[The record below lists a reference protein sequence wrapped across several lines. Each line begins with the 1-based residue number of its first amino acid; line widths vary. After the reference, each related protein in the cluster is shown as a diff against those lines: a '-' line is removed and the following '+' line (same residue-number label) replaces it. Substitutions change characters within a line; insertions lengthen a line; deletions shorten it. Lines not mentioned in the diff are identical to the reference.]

1 MNRIVLAALATLVL
15 AAPAAANDSTAEL
28 AAGGLVLTR
37 TDAIVMKSEDL
48 YISADEVRVRYVFLN
63 TSGKDVTTRVA
74 FPMPDI
80 GGPEFYFHD
89 THIPGGDDPA
99 NLLAFATR
107 VDDKPVAMAVE
118 QRAFVGDREVTG
130 WLASRGIPLSL
141 HVDGM
146 VERLD
151 ALSAADKAEAERL
164 GIAVPDEYDSGK
176 GWEKHWNPAW
186 ILKTTF
192 HWEQTFPAGREV
204 VVEHRYKPATGSSVG
219 SVVGAPSFMTT
230 PEWAE
235 TRDRY
240 CIDSALLA
248 GVKKAQ
254 GRFEYPPFNEQR
266 VSYILKTGGNW
277 AGPIGDFRMVIDKG
291 DPANLVSFCASGVTK
306 IGPTTFEVRKR
317 NWTPDR
323 DLSILILRP
332 QEPPI
337 LYPAPPRPSE

>member
-1 MNRIVLAALATLVL
+1 MKRLVL
-15 AAPAAANDSTAEL
+15 AAVAALALTGPAIANDSTAEL

-48 YISADEVRVRYVFLN
+48 YISADEVRVRYVFVN

-89 THIPGGDDPA
+89 TNIPGGEDPA
-99 NLLAFATR
+99 NLLAFVTR
-107 VDDKPVAMAVE
+107 VDGKPVRMAVE
-118 QRAFVGDREVTG
+118 QKAFVGAVDRTG
-130 WLASRGIPLSL
+130 WLTARGVPLAL

-146 VERLD
+146 IGRLD
-151 ALSAADKAEAERL
+151 ALSPADQEEAVRL
-164 GIAVPDEYDSGK
+164 GLAVPDEFDAGK
-176 GWEKHWNPAW
+176 GWEKHFNPAW

-204 VVEHRYKPATGSSVG
+204 VVEHSYKPATGGSVG
-219 SVVGAPSFMTT
+219 TIVGSPSFMAT

-254 GRFEYPPFNEQR
+254 GAGEYPPFTEQR
-266 VSYILKTGGNW
+266 VAYVLKTGGNW

-291 DPANLVSFCASGVTK
+291 DPTNLVSFCATGVKK
-306 IGPTTFEVRKR
+306 IGPTTFEVRKS

-332 QEPPI
+332 LPPF
-337 LYPAPPRPSE
+337 E